1 MTTTQ
6 ARPYIAQ
13 AVEHQQLEWIGGS
26 TISVLLDG
34 QNTGGQLTLLRTA
47 LRKGDASPVHV
58 HGNEDEMFVVLK
70 GSGIFWVGEDRYE
83 VGDGGVVFLPR
94 EIPHAYRFTSDVDLL
109 TLCTRAGIEG
119 FFRAAGHYLSLPRP
133 EGFAVTPG
141 TAGAAL
147 AAHGGRIV
155 GPPKTE
161 AD

>member
-1 MTTTQ
+1 MTIAQ

-13 AVEHQQLEWIGGS
+13 AGEHQQLEWIGSS
-26 TISVLLDG
+26 TMSVLLDG
-34 QNTGGQLTLLRTA
+34 QKTGGQMTLLRTA

-70 GSGIFWVGEDRYE
+70 GSAIFWVGEDRYE
-83 VGDGGVVFLPR
+83 VGEGGVVFLPR
-94 EIPHAYRFTSDVDLL
+94 QIPHAYRFTSDVDLL
-109 TLCTRAGIEG
+109 TFCTPAGIEG
-119 FFRAAGHYLSLPRP
+119 FFRAAGPDLSLPKP
-133 EGFAVTPG
+133 DGWAITPA
-141 TAGAAL
+141 TVGAAM